1 MKETIFYIF
10 DDDRN
15 LRLDWIKMRVAN
27 SNTTY
32 Y

>member
-15 LRLDWIKMRVAN
+15 LKLDWIKMRVTN
-27 SNTTY
+27 FKNTNY
-32 Y
+32 

>member
-1 MKETIFYIF
+1 MKEAIFYIF

-15 LRLDWIKMRVAN
+15 LRLDWIKMRVSN